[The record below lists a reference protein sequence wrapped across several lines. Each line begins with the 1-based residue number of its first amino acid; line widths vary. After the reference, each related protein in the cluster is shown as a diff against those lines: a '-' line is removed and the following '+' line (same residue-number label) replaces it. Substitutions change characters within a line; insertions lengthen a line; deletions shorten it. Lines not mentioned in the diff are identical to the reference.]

1 MKTVNCLV
9 VDDEPLAREILQTYI
24 ATISGWNL
32 VKSCI
37 SAVEAYGALH
47 ENSIDVMF
55 LDIQMPVVSGVD
67 FLRSL
72 KHPPLVVF
80 TTAFAH
86 HAVEGFALNAVDY
99 LLKPITNERFLQTA
113 DKLSERLTAK
123 NGLQIPVN
131 MPVADYVFIKQDSKL
146 VKIQFDDILF
156 AEAQRDFTY
165 IFLKNKKMLAGM
177 HLKMLED
184 LLPENRF
191 IRVHRSFMIN
201 ITAISS
207 INGNMLEIDKHEI
220 PVGASYKDQLF
231 TMLGL

>member
-1 MKTVNCLV
+1 MNTINCLV

-24 ATISGWNL
+24 STIPGWNL

-47 ENSIDVMF
+47 EHHIHVVF
-55 LDIQMPVVSGVD
+55 LDIQMPVVSGID

-72 KHPPLVVF
+72 KQPPLVVF
-80 TTAFAH
+80 TTAFAQ

-99 LLKPITNERFLQTA
+99 LLKPITKERFLQAA
-113 DKLSERLTAK
+113 DKINERLAAK
-123 NGLQIPVN
+123 NTVQVPVN
-131 MPVADYVFIKQDSKL
+131 MPAADYVFIRQDSKL
-146 VKIQFDDILF
+146 VKIQFDEILF

-165 IFLKNKKMLAGM
+165 IFLKHKKILASM

-191 IRVHRSFMIN
+191 IRVHRSFLIN
-201 ITAISS
+201 IAAIST
-207 INGNMLEIDKHEI
+207 INGNLLEIDKHEI
-220 PVGASYKDQLF
+220 PIGASYKDQLF
-231 TMLGL
+231 AILGL

>member
-1 MKTVNCLV
+1 MSTVNCLI

-24 ATISGWNL
+24 ATIPGWRL

-47 ENSIDVMF
+47 EHSIDVMF
-55 LDIQMPVVSGVD
+55 LDIQMPIVSGVD

-99 LLKPITNERFLQTA
+99 LLKPITKERFLQA
-113 DKLSERLTAK
+113 SDKLKERLAAK
-123 NGLQIPVN
+123 NVVQVPLNTPA
-131 MPVADYVFIKQDSKL
+131 ADYVFIKQDTKL

-165 IFLKNKKMLAGM
+165 IFLKHKKILAGM

-201 ITAISS
+201 ITAINS

-231 TMLGL
+231 TILGL